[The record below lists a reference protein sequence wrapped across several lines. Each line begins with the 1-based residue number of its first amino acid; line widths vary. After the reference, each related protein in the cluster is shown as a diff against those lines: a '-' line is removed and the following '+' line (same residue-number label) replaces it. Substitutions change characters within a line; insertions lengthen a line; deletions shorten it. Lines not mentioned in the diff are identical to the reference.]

1 MNMFTNICTH
11 SKSIGHDKG
20 LLDRQSD
27 YSTNPRAQA
36 LTNSI
41 NSKRCRT
48 IYTCFAVGG
57 KFSNAVPRRMFASTS
72 SEFMVM
78 IVNQNLLQTN
88 SSLSLNVQS

>member
-1 MNMFTNICTH
+1 MFTSICTH

-20 LLDRQSD
+20 LLDQQSD
-27 YSTNPRAQA
+27 YSTNP
-36 LTNSI
+36 I